1 MQRELTC
8 IVCPMGCSLKVE
20 FEDNKVISV
29 SGNTCKRGEEY
40 ANNECTNP
48 VRTVTST
55 IKCENGE
62 LVAVKTDKPIPKDKI
77 SDCMKIIN
85 TTVATLPICIGDI
98 IVGDV
103 FGSNIVAT
111 SSKNK

>member
-8 IVCPMGCSLKVE
+8 IVCPMGCSLNVE
-20 FEDNKVISV
+20 LADNKVISV

-40 ANNECTNP
+40 AKNECINP

-55 IKCENGE
+55 VKCENGK
-62 LVAVKTDKPIPKDKI
+62 LVAVKTDKPIPKERI
-77 SDCMKIIN
+77 SECMKIIN
-85 TTVATLPICIGDI
+85 MTVAKLPIDIGDI
-98 IVGDV
+98 VVNDV

-111 SSKNK
+111 SQRKN

>member
-8 IVCPMGCSLKVE
+8 IVCPMGCSLNVE
-20 FEDNKVISV
+20 LEDNKVISV

-40 ANNECTNP
+40 AKNECINP

-55 IKCENGE
+55 VKCENGE
-62 LVAVKTDKPIPKDKI
+62 LVAVKTDKPIPKEKI
-77 SDCMKIIN
+77 SKCMKIIN
-85 TTVATLPICIGDI
+85 TTVARLPINIGDI
-98 IVGDV
+98 VVNDV

-111 SSKNK
+111 SQRKN